1 MNSAIVDSDFMSS
14 IFKNNLEML
23 SNTPKNPILEEFFD
37 TPDFVDTQ
45 NLPFEQN
52 GTAINSEAHD
62 LGELNTLSIDQ
73 NDCYN
78 CSSEIPD
85 FPDHCLKFISDILLE
100 EDLDEDYGS
109 AQDYTTL
116 QATEKSLYDVL
127 GESNPHSSDCF
138 PGFQNQSPD
147 SSSSNKSY
155 RSVEPNLSVSPP
167 ELDPIADVNDSGD
180 GVVNVASELSSAIPE
195 AEKGKKTV
203 KGSRRKKKSCQSD
216 ETSGGGRSNKIRA
229 PSGDDNDYV
238 EMKEYDDVLLC
249 CEGKDDAA
257 LSPDKECSMEEKRG
271 KKLSKKTGGGRSSK
285 GDGKKQIWRG
295 KNFDLKTASD
305 LLKQI
310 RQHCSPYG
318 DSIQRLAHHVANG
331 LETRLAGTGSTVSTN
346 VCDMKISSSDFLK
359 AYRLYVS
366 AIPFRRMS
374 FFLANNTIFKLA
386 EKATKIHVIDF
397 GILLG
402 LQRPCFIQALSRRPN
417 GPPKLRITGIDFPQQ
432 GFRPAERVDATGRRL
447 SGYCERFGVPF
458 QYQGIADKWEN
469 IQPQDLKIENDEMVI
484 VNCMFRSRTLLDE
497 TVEANSPRDAF
508 LRLIRNLNPHLF
520 IHAIVNGTCTALYF
534 MNRFKEAL
542 FHYSSVFEVCDA
554 TLPRDSHERLLIE
567 SEIHGKEVINVIA
580 CEGVERVQRAET
592 YKMWQVGSVR
602 AGLRQVPFDREF
614 YSKTK
619 AMVRAN
625 YHKDFLVDE
634 DKNWILQGWMGRIFC
649 ALSFWQPSS

>member
-73 NDCYN
+73 NECYN

-116 QATEKSLYDVL
+116 QATEKS
-127 GESNPHSSDCF
+127 F
-138 PGFQNQSPD
+138 
-147 SSSSNKSY
+147 Y

-167 ELDPIADVNDSGD
+167 ELDPIADVNVDDFIHSFLEMNPQSSGSSSEDSGD

-216 ETSGGGRSNKIRA
+216 ETSGGGGRSNKIRA

-271 KKLSKKTGGGRSSK
+271 KKLSKKTGGAVSS
-285 GDGKKQIWRG
+285 
-295 KNFDLKTASD
+295 FDLKTASD

-331 LETRLAGTGSTVSTN
+331 LEARLAGTGSTVSTN

-374 FFLANNTIFKLA
+374 FFLANNTIFKSA
-386 EKATKIHVIDF
+386 EKATKIHIIDF

-402 LQRPCFIQALSRRPN
+402 LQWPCFIQALSRRPN

-458 QYQGIADKWEN
+458 Q
-469 IQPQDLKIENDEMVI
+469 
-484 VNCMFRSRTLLDE
+484 SRTLLDE

-520 IHAIVNGTCTALYF
+520 IHAIVNGTCTAPYF

-592 YKMWQVGSVR
+592 YKMWQVRSVR